1 MYMYIYVYTYVYIYI
16 YMHVYIYIY
25 QGRIQ
30 NLKEVPQT
38 FREIFDID
46 DVIQRNQHCK
56 EKKIN
61 MSSILIFD
69 VKLAS

>member
-30 NLKEVPQT
+30 NLKEVPQN

-56 EKKIN
+56 EKK
-61 MSSILIFD
+61 
-69 VKLAS
+69 

>member
-1 MYMYIYVYTYVYIYI
+1 MYIYI
-16 YMHVYIYIY
+16 YACIYIYIYACIYIYMYIY

-30 NLKEVPQT
+30 NLKEVPQN

-56 EKKIN
+56 EKK
-61 MSSILIFD
+61 
-69 VKLAS
+69 

>member
-1 MYMYIYVYTYVYIYI
+1 MYIYI
-16 YMHVYIYIY
+16 YIYIYICMYIYIYIYIY

-30 NLKEVPQT
+30 NLKEVPQN

-56 EKKIN
+56 EKK
-61 MSSILIFD
+61 
-69 VKLAS
+69 

>member
-16 YMHVYIYIY
+16 YIYACIYIYIYIYIY

-30 NLKEVPQT
+30 NLKEVTQN

-56 EKKIN
+56 EKK
-61 MSSILIFD
+61 
-69 VKLAS
+69 